1 MHSFALIAASL
12 FLAFVPQLAT
22 GQSEAFQIPKG
33 ATGEQIVAIANA
45 ASAKGIKSKKIQLQF
60 AKLLTSES
68 IDVRVACVDA
78 IPYLG
83 TPTIEVIELMFESVK
98 TPGVTRDS
106 RKYGQIAAAAI
117 AQIGKPV
124 VPIVV
129 KKLDSDSSPIFIV
142 STEVVHLLGDKA
154 AAAVP
159 VLIRKLEPGPS
170 QWPAAYALVGMG
182 PKAKAAIPA
191 LTKMLDAKNFNLF
204 CMAARALGGI
214 GAEAISVKDKLM
226 AKAKT
231 GNSSERGR
239 ALEALGA
246 IGAIEDAEVAE
257 LFKGAISAEYLNVR
271 DLAMIGV
278 GLSKEKAKAFIPLVE
293 DAITNKKFNTKPE
306 AAYTLAMIGGSM
318 ETAVKALVKSMGNP
332 TYELS
337 SLEKLKALGGEAKP
351 ALPAITELLDSDD
364 DYLRAIV
371 IEVISEIGPTEKHL
385 KRFQEMTKNSEF
397 RTARAAR
404 IALAKK

>member
-1 MHSFALIAASL
+1 MKSFALFAAITFL
-12 FLAFVPQLAT
+12 FFGSRASN
-22 GQSEAFQIPKG
+22 GQSEAFQIPDG
-33 ATGEQIVAIANA
+33 ATNDQIVSIANQ
-45 ASAKGIKSKKIQLQF
+45 ASANGIRSKKIQLQF

-83 TPTIEVIELMFESVK
+83 TPTNEVIELMFESVRV
-98 TPGVTRDS
+98 PGVTRDS
-106 RKYGQIAAAAI
+106 RKYGQLAAAAI
-117 AQIGKPV
+117 AQIGEPV

-129 KKLDSDSSPIFIV
+129 KKLESDSSPIFVV

-154 AAAVP
+154 VAAVP

-182 PKAKAAIPA
+182 PQAKAAIPA

-204 CMAARALGGI
+204 CMAARALGSI
-214 GAEAISVKDKLM
+214 GPDAISVKEKLI

-239 ALEALGA
+239 AFEALGG
-246 IGAIEDAEVAE
+246 IGAIDDKEVAE
-257 LFKGAISAEYLNVR
+257 LFRAGIAAEYLNVR
-271 DLAMIGV
+271 DMAMIGL
-278 GLSKEKAKAFIPLVE
+278 GLSKEKAKDFIPLVE

-306 AAYTLAMIGGSM
+306 AAYTLAMISGSM
-318 ETAVKALVKSMGNP
+318 ETAVKALVKSMANP
-332 TYELS
+332 TYELP
-337 SLEKLKALGGEAKP
+337 SLEKLKALGGDAKA
-351 ALPAITELLDSDD
+351 ALPAITELLDSED
-364 DYLRAIV
+364 DYLRAIA
-371 IEVISEIGPTEKHL
+371 IDVISEIGPTEQHVKQFKDL
-385 KRFQEMTKNSEF
+385 MKNSEF

-404 IALAKK
+404 IALEKE